1 MFLDHVAP
9 FALAPEAKQEYLARQ
24 LQELLAHHA
33 AGCAEYARLVDDWRR
48 GRNGHPITPADYPY
62 VPVSAFKDYELVS
75 TTGEVMRV
83 QSSAT
88 TTGEASKIFVDRA
101 TRKRQALSAHR
112 ILSDFIGTE
121 QRPCLVFDVEAPV
134 RGTQSLGARAAAIL
148 SLAHHA
154 TKFYF
159 VMREEGGR
167 LTVDDDALGRALA
180 DIGEGPCIAYG
191 FTYILYQAHSELAS
205 RGGGPTRLN
214 PDSVFLHSG
223 GWKKLVDLAVDKPTF
238 NRTVAGPWG
247 LDPGRV
253 VDFYGAVEQ
262 VGMLYPDC
270 PQGFKHVPY
279 WAELVIRRSD
289 SFEPAGAG
297 ETGLIQ
303 LINTLPLSAPNHSVL
318 TEDLGEIVV
327 HDGCA
332 CGRRGTTF
340 VFRGR
345 APRAQVRGC
354 SDVSRR

>member
-1 MFLDHVAP
+1 MFLDNVAP
-9 FALAPEAKQEYLARQ
+9 FALPPDDKQEYLARQ
-24 LQELLAHHA
+24 LQQLLAHHSD
-33 AGCAEYARLVDDWRR
+33 GCAEYARLVEDWRR
-48 GRNGHPITPADYPY
+48 GRNGRAITPADYPY

-101 TRKRQALSAHR
+101 TRKRQTLSAHR
-112 ILSDFIGTE
+112 ILSDFIGSE
-121 QRPCLVFDVEAPV
+121 QRPCLVFDLEAPV
-134 RGTQSLGARAAAIL
+134 RGTGSLGARAAAIL

-159 VMREEGGR
+159 VMRDEGGR
-167 LTVDDDALGRALA
+167 LTVDADALGRALA
-180 DIGEGPCIAYG
+180 DIGDRPCVAYG
-191 FTYILYQAHSELAS
+191 FTYILYQAHCELAS
-205 RGGGPTRLN
+205 RADGRMRLH

-223 GWKKLVDLAVDKPTF
+223 GWKKLIDLAVDQSTF

-247 LDPGRV
+247 LEPGRV
-253 VDFYGAVEQ
+253 IDFYGAVEQ
-262 VGMLYPDC
+262 VGMLYLDC
-270 PQGFKHVPY
+270 PQGFEHVPY
-279 WAELVIRRSD
+279 WAEVVIRRSD
-289 SFEPAGAG
+289 SFQPADEG

-303 LINTLPLSAPNHSVL
+303 LINALPLSAPNHSVL

-327 HDGCA
+327 RDGCA

-345 APRAQVRGC
+345 APQAQLRGC